1 MLPLFLANDIALAI
15 GGDKVWFAK
24 GKDGQVVS
32 WRYQR
37 AMELAA
43 KAKRR
48 DAAVASLC
56 LAGSYSRVPGI
67 TDLVAKAFQCRVV
80 VPEHPEEA
88 MVRGCQRVLADLK
101 FLLPHFGSKP

>member
-1 MLPLFLANDIALAI
+1 
-15 GGDKVWFAK
+15 
-24 GKDGQVVS
+24 
-32 WRYQR
+32 
-37 AMELAA
+37 MELAA